1 MSVFGLVVVPTRIV
15 DFGEVRGLVVER
27 LSSSIPT
34 QLGVWTEIGFKVV

>member
-1 MSVFGLVVVPTRIV
+1 MFGLVVVSTRIV

-34 QLGVWTEIGFKVV
+34 QLGGWSEVGFKVV